1 MTSSGDD
8 PAPLAHA
15 GRFSQSLSGRVAADS
30 TFPLSLPAPLPRG
43 SELQVAG
50 AGSISRG
57 FPQLFAPAGHQCDT
71 VCHPFD
77 GTLRGDTRHQKWKR
91 KASVGDI
98 AYGTPAGALPEP
110 PNLLRGYVKLPLGG
124 RLMATGFASQR
135 PEVAHAM
142 ARRSRHPATTAR
154 DLRHR
159 SGAAGAGLWRTGPRR
174 TDQHH

>member
-57 FPQLFAPAGHQCDT
+57 FPQLFEPAGHQCDT

-77 GTLRGDTRHQKWKR
+77 GTLRGDTRHQKR
-91 KASVGDI
+91 RRNSFGRRYCIRPARRVS
-98 AYGTPAGALPEP
+98 AGT
-110 PNLLRGYVKLPLGG
+110 PNLLRGYVKLPLCG
-124 RLMATGFASQR
+124 RLMATGFSGQR

-142 ARRSRHPATTAR
+142 ARRSRHPATTVH
-154 DLRHR
+154 DLRDR